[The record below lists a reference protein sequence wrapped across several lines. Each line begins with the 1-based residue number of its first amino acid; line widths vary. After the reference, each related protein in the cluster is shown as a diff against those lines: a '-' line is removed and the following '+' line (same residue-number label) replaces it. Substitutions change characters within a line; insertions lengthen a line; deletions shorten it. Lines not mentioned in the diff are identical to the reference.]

1 MESTKPTV
9 TILPL
14 TSTREAALFHW
25 KNWLPNSTADQTLDL
40 ALQQIPWRKDVIKM
54 FGRTIQ
60 IPRLQNWFSES
71 GQRYTYS
78 RLSLPGLGY
87 LEWMANLSMDVKKT
101 TQNDFN
107 GILVNYYRDGSD
119 SMDWHAD
126 DESSLGVEP
135 VIASVSLGA
144 ERIFQLRHKI
154 TRDRVNIPL
163 THGSLFLM
171 CPGIQDYW
179 QHRIAKTKNLIKP
192 RISLTFRKLVR

>member
-71 GQRYTYS
+71 GQGYTYS

-107 GILVNYYRDGSD
+107 GILVNYYRNGSD

-144 ERIFQLRHKI
+144 ERIFQLRK
-154 TRDRVNIPL
+154 
-163 THGSLFLM
+163 
-171 CPGIQDYW
+171 
-179 QHRIAKTKNLIKP
+179 
-192 RISLTFRKLVR
+192 

>member
-1 MESTKPTV
+1 MEWTKPTV

-25 KNWLPNSTADQTLDL
+25 KNWLPNSKADQTLAF

-71 GQRYTYS
+71 GQSYTYS
-78 RLSLPGLGY
+78 RLSLPGLDY
-87 LEWMANLSMDVKKT
+87 LEWMAYLSLDVKKT

-135 VIASVSLGA
+135 VVASVSLGA
-144 ERIFQLRHKI
+144 ERTFQLRHKV
-154 TRDRVNIPL
+154 TRDRINVSL

-171 CPGIQDYW
+171 GPGIQDYW
-179 QHRIAKTKNLIKP
+179 QHRIAKAKNLTEP
-192 RISLTFRKLVR
+192 RISLTFRKLVQ